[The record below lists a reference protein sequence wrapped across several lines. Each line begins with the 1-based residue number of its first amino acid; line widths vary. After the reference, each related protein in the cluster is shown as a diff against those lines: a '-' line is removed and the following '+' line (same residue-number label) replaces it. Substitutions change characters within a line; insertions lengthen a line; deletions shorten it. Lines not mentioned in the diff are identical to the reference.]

1 MNKLIGLG
9 IFLALTVGA
18 LGAGNDGTK
27 AVRSFH
33 GFREVRVTGFDDAY
47 TNTFNVEG
55 MIDSVTLMFPTSE
68 ERTITYKVIT
78 PDDSGVNLIFS
89 TTSTADTFTVL
100 DVDVPVK
107 SLDQIIITD
116 NSSDDGVATVVVR
129 DPR

>member
-27 AVRSFH
+27 TVRSFH
-33 GFREVRVTGFDDAY
+33 DFREVRITGFDDAY
-47 TNTFNVEG
+47 TNPFNVEG
-55 MIDSVTLMFPTSE
+55 MSDSVTLMFPDSE

-107 SLDQIIITD
+107 SLDQIVITD
-116 NSSDDGVATVVVR
+116 NSSDDGVATFVVR
-129 DPR
+129 NPR